1 MSPPRP
7 LSGKRQSPFA
17 LLKTRRFAP
26 LFLTQALGAFNDN
39 LLKNVLVA
47 LLASQAASWA
57 FPSAS
62 PVVLAALLFFLPCCL
77 FSATAGQLAD
87 KYDMAKLAQI
97 IKRLELLTMIIA
109 AVGLFMH
116 SLALLL
122 AAWCLLG
129 TLSALIAPAKYA
141 LLPQHLGEH
150 ELVAG
155 NALLLS
161 GALLAVVSA
170 SLVGAALAGTGGAAA
185 LIAIVGLIVAAAGV
199 SASQCLPAAPGAAPE
214 LAVSL
219 NPFSAISRHIGLARQ
234 DRTVLLAIVGVAWF
248 WLNAALFFAESPAYV
263 ISAIGGEQSSAIL
276 LTAVVALSFGVGAML
291 CRTLSGRQLETGLIP
306 FGAFGLAFFLLNLC
320 FALPQTAPPGAPLA
334 LTALLGLPPFWR
346 VLFDLCALGVFCGFY
361 VVPLNVLI
369 QQRSAAQQRA
379 RIIAVSTLANGLSM
393 LAGIAVG
400 VGCLG
405 NALAFPWL
413 LALASIGFFGVA
425 AYGYFEAPHLSLRFL
440 ADLLIHFFYRLDKQ
454 GFEHLPET
462 GPAVLVCNHVSF
474 VDSVV
479 IMAAV
484 RRPIRFVMDH
494 RIHQTPVAG
503 FLFRH
508 SRTIP
513 IATAKESPEL
523 KEAAFAAVARAL
535 QDGEL
540 IGLFPEGRITHSG
553 EINHFRY
560 GVGRIVSET
569 PVPVIPMAL
578 RGLWGSFFS
587 RRYGPAMSKPS
598 LLRPFAKIE
607 LVVGEPVAPQRASP
621 EYLQEIVTELRGGL
635 V

>member
-7 LSGKRQSPFA
+7 LSNKRQSAFA
-17 LLKTRRFAP
+17 LLKTRRFSP
-26 LFLTQALGAFNDN
+26 LFLAQALGVFNDN
-39 LLKNVLVA
+39 LLKNALVV

-57 FPSAS
+57 FPSTS
-62 PVVLAALLFFLPCCL
+62 PVTMAALLFFLPCCL

-87 KYDMAKLAQI
+87 KYDKAKLAQI
-97 IKRLELLTMIIA
+97 IKLLELLTMIIA
-109 AVGLFMH
+109 ALGLFMH
-116 SLALLL
+116 SLLLLL

-129 TLSALIAPAKYA
+129 ALSALIAPAKYA

-155 NALLLS
+155 NALLQT
-161 GALLAVVSA
+161 GALLAIVSA
-170 SLVGAALAGTGGAAA
+170 SLVGGTLAGAGDSAGLT
-185 LIAIVGLIVAAAGV
+185 AIVGLIVAAAGV
-199 SASQCLPAAPGAAPE
+199 SASLGIPAAPAAVPE
-214 LAVSL
+214 IAVSL
-219 NPFSAISRHIGLARQ
+219 NPFSATSRNIGLARQ
-234 DRTVLLAIVGVAWF
+234 DRTAYLAILGVAWF
-248 WLNAALFFAESPAYV
+248 WLNAALFFAESPAYA
-263 ISAIGGEQSSAIL
+263 IDAIGGEKSSAIL
-276 LTAVVALSFGVGAML
+276 LAAVVALGFGVGAML
-291 CRTLSGRQLETGLIP
+291 CRTLSGRQLETALIP
-306 FGAFGLAFFLLNLC
+306 FGACGLAFFLLDLS

-334 LTALLGLPPFWR
+334 LTAMLGLRFFWR
-346 VLFDLCALGVFCGFY
+346 VMFDLCALGLFCGFY

-369 QQRSAAQQRA
+369 QLRSAAQQRA
-379 RIIAVSTLANGLSM
+379 RIIAVGTLLNGLSI

-400 VGCLG
+400 AGFLG
-405 NALAFPWL
+405 NAPAFPWL

-440 ADLLIHFFYRLDKQ
+440 ADLLIRFFYRLDKQ

-462 GPAVLVCNHVSF
+462 GPAILVCNHVSF

-484 RRPIRFVMDH
+484 RRPIRFVMDY
-494 RIHQTPVAG
+494 RIHRTPVAG

-513 IATAKESPEL
+513 IATAKESPAL
-523 KEAAFAAVARAL
+523 KEAAFDEVARAL
-535 QDGEL
+535 NNGEL
-540 IGLFPEGRITHSG
+540 IGLFPEGRITHTG

-587 RRYGPAMSKPS
+587 RRYGPAMSQPS
-598 LLRPFAKIE
+598 LLRFFAKIE
-607 LVVGEPVAPQRASP
+607 LVVGEPVPPEHGSP
-621 EYLQEIVTELRGGL
+621 ENLQEIVTGLRGGL